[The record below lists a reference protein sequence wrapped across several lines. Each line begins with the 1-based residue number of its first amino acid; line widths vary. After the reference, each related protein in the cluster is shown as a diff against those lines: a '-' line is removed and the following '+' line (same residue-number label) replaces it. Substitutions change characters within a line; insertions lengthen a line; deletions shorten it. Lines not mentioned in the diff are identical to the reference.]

1 MTREEIVERLKKGD
15 RFYNPNTNCTRVHH
29 PYDLANWTIW
39 LKRMREKYKNK
50 NKNKLWKNQRILS
63 SINRKRASRF

>member
-15 RFYNPNTNCTRVHH
+15 RFYNHNTDCTRIHH
-29 PYDLANWTIW
+29 LSDLTNWTIW

-50 NKNKLWKNQRILS
+50 NKK
-63 SINRKRASRF
+63 

>member
-15 RFYNPNTNCTRVHH
+15 RFHNHNTDSTHVHH
-29 PYDLANWTIW
+29 PYDLTNWTIW

-50 NKNKLWKNQRILS
+50 NKK
-63 SINRKRASRF
+63 